1 MDLGCLAL
9 MWRFTRGEGITLRNL
24 IGPIR
29 RRRGRDLFVGIGF
42 FLLVF
47 PLFGGSGVLSGLPLY
62 GTLQVNVYPGLLLGR
77 VLPAWGI
84 AYSLSV
90 WWMIWS
96 PTEEMTYQAYALPRI
111 QALSRR
117 AWVAVVV
124 VGFWWA

>member
-1 MDLGCLAL
+1 

-47 PLFGGSGVLSGLPLY
+47 PLFGGSGVLSGLLLY